1 MARMLRLGIY
11 RMPALVLIDRNWRGR
26 SGEVDLVALDGAIL
40 VICEVKTRTSDQFGG
55 PLAAVTPPKSV
66 GCGGSRPSGWQTIRF
81 KLMDCASTL
90 SRCGVHRAVQ
100 PRSNTSSESSDGA
113 RENVLC
119 RGDGCAGTHR

>member
-1 MARMLRLGIY
+1 MEPKAAVGPRLREKSLGRYGEDVAARYLQDAG
-11 RMPALVLIDRNWRGR
+11 LVLIDRNWRGR

-55 PLAAVTPPKSV
+55 PLAA
-66 GCGGSRPSGWQTIRF
+66 
-81 KLMDCASTL
+81 
-90 SRCGVHRAVQ
+90 
-100 PRSNTSSESSDGA
+100 DGA